1 MNDYNK
7 DEERVLLQRFI
18 RRAIDDPRTT
28 PWEKEFL
35 VSINSNIAGGR
46 ELTDKQKAIL
56 DKIKQKCRNP
66 L

>member
-1 MNDYNK
+1 MNGFNK
-7 DEERVLLQRFI
+7 DEERVLLQNFI

-46 ELTDKQKAIL
+46 ELTDKQSTVLA
-56 DKIKQKCRNP
+56 KIKQKCRNP